1 MSMTLEEVRELCYYS
16 NLTRN
21 PKAAEA
27 LLQFDNC
34 NSCSGRIMGKNPDY
48 SMAFKRNL
56 VLSLLLGIG
65 GGLAAYA
72 LAWGLFT
79 THPELGMEV
88 DSARSIAAWTAPLFF
103 VGSLIYFAVRER

>member
-1 MSMTLEEVRELCYYS
+1 MTFENLGNYATTVISAAIQKRRRHCYSLITVTVAADVSLEIP
-16 NLTRN
+16 NH
-21 PKAAEA
+21 
-27 LLQFDNC
+27 
-34 NSCSGRIMGKNPDY
+34 

-65 GGLAAYA
+65 GGLAAYV

-88 DSARSIAAWTAPLFF
+88 GSALSIAVWTAPLFF
-103 VGSLIYFAVRER
+103 VGSLVYFAVRKR